1 MLRGF
6 GGFQGELSKYWDNV
20 ASRSNAD
27 TLRIMV
33 QDKTRNERR
42 NGTGRRSIQP
52 HGMHESSPTVT
63 DADAQPDDL
72 RSLLDAVVNDENAS
86 NTLVSE
92 QKKSLEFILNE
103 SHESLEPTETVDGLL
118 AKVGSDLE
126 LAILSD
132 RLAQSASTLVSL
144 QSDVGSTK
152 DQLRLPNDSHYESLV
167 QQHSQKDFENM
178 IPTTPSENDTLNP
191 PPRLLRPVLS
201 SEIASLETSSK
212 SAGSEISEIDE
223 KDSYKESPAINET
236 TSKTNPSKLA
246 SPNPRI

>member
-42 NGTGRRSIQP
+42 NGTDRRSIQP
-52 HGMHESSPTVT
+52 HGMHEYSPTVT

-72 RSLLDAVVNDENAS
+72 RSLLDTVVNNENAS
-86 NTLVSE
+86 E
-92 QKKSLEFILNE
+92 QKQSLEFIVNE
-103 SHESLEPTETVDGLL
+103 SHKSLEPTETVDGLL

-132 RLAQSASTLVSL
+132 QLAQSANTLISL

-152 DQLRLPNDSHYESLV
+152 DQLRLPNDSQDENLA
-167 QQHSQKDFENM
+167 QLHSQKDSENM
-178 IPTTPSENDTLNP
+178 IHTTASQNDTLNP
-191 PPRLLRPVLS
+191 SSWSPTLS
-201 SEIASLETSSK
+201 TTK
-212 SAGSEISEIDE
+212 R
-223 KDSYKESPAINET
+223 DS
-236 TSKTNPSKLA
+236 
-246 SPNPRI
+246 